1 MGQTKWDRRKS
12 PKHVR
17 VFHSMMDTAAWHAA
31 SGNSIKVLLALVRKD
46 NGERN
51 GQLAFSCREAAEL
64 TGLSVRTCQRC
75 LIELQDLGFI
85 RCTEKGAFS
94 RKMLHASLWRYTWQA
109 WPEGKMGPTREYET
123 WRPENKSRMQVSH
136 EPDANLSEDVGNT
149 PATDAES
156 STGPIGKPLVPANST
171 SDRIATLTSY
181 QVPPSDQ
188 PETEQR
194 EQANSYD
201 RAELADLWKWTVDHL
216 KRSEPGEQSRLAKA
230 VPIPAATLSKF
241 INGGGLPDKY
251 REPLTDAVVVY

>member
-31 SGNSIKVLLALVRKD
+31 SGNCIKVLLALVRKD

-75 LIELQDLGFI
+75 LIELQDLGFL

-123 WRPENKSRMQVSH
+123 WRPENNSRMQVSH
-136 EPDANLSEDVGNT
+136 EPDANLSEDGVNT
-149 PATDAES
+149 PVTDAES
-156 STGPIGKPLVPANST
+156 STGQSGKPLVPANST

-181 QVPPSDQ
+181 QGNPKGEA
-188 PETEQR
+188 ETEQR
-194 EQANSYD
+194 EQANSCERAD
-201 RAELADLWKWTVDHL
+201 LAELWQWTVDHL
-216 KRSEPGEQSRLAKA
+216 KRSEPGEQSRLAKSI
-230 VPIPAATLSKF
+230 PIPAATLSKF
-241 INGGGLPDKY
+241 INGGGLPEKY
-251 REPLTDAVVVY
+251 REPLTDAVIQF